1 MGELKFSALPLTSL
15 FLPSS
20 AAFPP
25 LHTSLWGEL
34 LLWSRPDLSEISP
47 PSKAET
53 PHEVSPYTS
62 LFHRWEKASAVWF
75 SVSQRGYFSPLVHNT
90 HWFVSWCCAVPQ
102 AVWGISPCLVTP
114 QPGRSHPR
122 TTAAR
127 EDGNTSLVGAVL
139 VCFIKHDPTAL
150 WKRMFYTD
158 SMYIYFAGAG
168 GKETQTNWFWKKLQ
182 QLCIWWEIGCLLNQL
197 SRNYFLLNISR
208 CNLWWISAISHG
220 HNLHLTQ
227 GVLALLFGFMIPA
240 WGVVVHKLRLCQAL
254 HFDLY
259 LYWTGVQCDL

>member
-1 MGELKFSALPLTSL
+1 MWKARTSQYLLVYKKPMSGRRFSKQWEKWNFLHFLWPLFSYHLLPP
-15 FLPSS
+15 FLP
-20 AAFPP
+20 FT
-25 LHTSLWGEL
+25 LHCEVSYYYDRGPICLK
-34 LLWSRPDLSEISP
+34 SP

-122 TTAAR
+122 TTTAR

-158 SMYIYFAGAG
+158 SMYIYFARAG
-168 GKETQTNWFWKKLQ
+168 GKETQTNWFWKKLE
-182 QLCIWWEIGCLLNQL
+182 QLCI
-197 SRNYFLLNISR
+197 
-208 CNLWWISAISHG
+208 
-220 HNLHLTQ
+220 
-227 GVLALLFGFMIPA
+227 
-240 WGVVVHKLRLCQAL
+240 
-254 HFDLY
+254 
-259 LYWTGVQCDL
+259 